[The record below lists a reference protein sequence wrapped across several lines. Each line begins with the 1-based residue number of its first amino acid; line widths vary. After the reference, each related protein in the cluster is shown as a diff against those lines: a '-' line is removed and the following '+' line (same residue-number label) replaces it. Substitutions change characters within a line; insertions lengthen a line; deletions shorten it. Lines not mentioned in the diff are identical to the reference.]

1 MKLHYLGELE
11 SHSDAFAEKIK
22 AYLQASQQDWQHQFI
37 PNLDYIDPRALN
49 DNGIRI
55 VDVSYLSEAR
65 YVLSYQYDWFVF
77 SGCTDTD
84 LKGSDKNKVT
94 FTVLGSGE
102 LEFDLSALGH

>member
-1 MKLHYLGELE
+1 MKMMYSGAIDSHGE
-11 SHSDAFAEKIK
+11 AFAIILKNFLLKNQDKIE
-22 AYLQASQQDWQHQFI
+22 HQLI

-49 DNGIRI
+49 DNGIQI
-55 VDVSYLSEAR
+55 ISVSYLGDTR
-65 YVLSYQYDWFVF
+65 YSLTYQYDWFVF

-84 LKGSDKNKVT
+84 LKGSDKNKVM